1 MTKKD
6 FEMKL
11 HEDLGKDLPKELQN
25 FGFYLIESRYAEN
38 EKEVEELKKK
48 WGVKNG

>member
-6 FEMKL
+6 LEMKL
-11 HEDLGKDLPKELQN
+11 HEDLGKDLPKELYN
-25 FGFYLIESRYAEN
+25 FGFYLIESRYTKN
-38 EKEVEELKKK
+38 EEEVEELKKK